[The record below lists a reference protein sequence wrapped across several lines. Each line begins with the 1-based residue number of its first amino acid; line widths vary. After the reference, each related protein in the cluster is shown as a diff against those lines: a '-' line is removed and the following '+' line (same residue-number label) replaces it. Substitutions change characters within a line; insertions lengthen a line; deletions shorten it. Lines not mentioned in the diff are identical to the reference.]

1 MTKRILSWEAI
12 DEASLSIA
20 QQAAHRNIN
29 VIIALARGGLI
40 PSRLIANHL
49 GVSKIVSIGI
59 STYDKDHQQSGEIDV
74 YQSYGKEFKDK
85 KLISESNVLVVDDLV
100 DSGNTFG
107 YVLLGL
113 CEEVAPRS
121 IQSAV
126 LYVKPKSK
134 YVPDFYHKKLTTNPW
149 LVFPWE
155 TKPIK
160 LNV

>member
-1 MTKRILSWEAI
+1 MTKRLLSWEAI
-12 DEASLSIA
+12 DEASLSVA
-20 QQAAHRNIN
+20 QQAAHRNID

-59 STYDKDHQQSGEIDV
+59 STYTKDNKQSGEIDM
-74 YQSYGKEFKDK
+74 YQSYGNELRDK
-85 KLISESNVLVVDDLV
+85 KLIHESNVLVVDDLV

-107 YVLLGL
+107 YALLVL
-113 CEEVAPRS
+113 CEKIAPRS
-121 IQSAV
+121 IQSAA

-134 YVPDFYHKKLTTNPW
+134 YVPDFYHKKLTTSPW

-160 LNV
+160 LPI